1 MAIWSGY
8 IGLAIAFLIIATIF
22 LWFFLRTP
30 GHIIIKVILIPV
42 TIWYSLVLYYTIPN
56 LMGWPTSEAI
66 PENSQILAIRIK
78 EPNPKLDDPGAIYFW
93 LNTKP
98 SSKEQNLSPAAWLNP
113 KRVFSYNSASH
124 PRAYQLPYSREM
136 HKKIIEN
143 QKKAQGVPGAQVRIK
158 KKGRGIPGQEE
169 SKAPLEFEILNPIK
183 LLPK

>member
-1 MAIWSGY
+1 MDIWYGY
-8 IGLAIAFLIIATIF
+8 IGLAIAFVIIATIF

-30 GHIIIKVILIPV
+30 GRIIIKVIMIPI

-66 PENSQILAIRIK
+66 PENSQILAFRIK
-78 EPNPKLDDPGAIYFW
+78 EPNPKHNDPGAIYFW

-98 SSKEQNLSPAAWLNP
+98 SSNEPNSSPAAWLNP
-113 KRVFSYNSASH
+113 KRVFSYNSATD

-136 HKKIIEN
+136 HKKIIES
-143 QKKAQGVPGAQVRIK
+143 QRKARGVPGAQVRIK
-158 KKGRGIPGQEE
+158 KKGQGNPSQEE
-169 SKAPLEFEILNPIK
+169 SKAPLEFEILNPVK